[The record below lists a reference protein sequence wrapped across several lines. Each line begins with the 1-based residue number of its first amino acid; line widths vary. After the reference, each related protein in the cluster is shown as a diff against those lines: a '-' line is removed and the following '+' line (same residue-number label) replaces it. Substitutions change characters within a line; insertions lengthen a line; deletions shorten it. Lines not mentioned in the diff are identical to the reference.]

1 MSASTRKR
9 PFKSNDDK
17 AVEYK
22 ESDLEERD
30 GRLNIISPLI
40 DQTNTQNSVKMEDID
55 VLQRILEY
63 FISVRRLHL
72 ILLCRQL
79 LL

>member
-1 MSASTRKR
+1 MSTSTRKR
-9 PFKSNDDK
+9 PFKSNDDR

-40 DQTNTQNSVKMEDID
+40 DPTDTQNSAKMKDIYM
-55 VLQRILEY
+55 LQRILEY

-72 ILLCRQL
+72 ML
-79 LL
+79 